1 MLRCHFFF
9 AITLT
14 HIMDQLGIRDTSFH
28 QLHNVSLFL
37 FLHRSLSVR
46 STTRRSV
53 DVYPIRIDLYE
64 RSTGAWILYD
74 FSFNFWSTLFKKIG
88 ASGDEGWQMV
98 KAEGKLSHWFV
109 RKRRVKFHA
118 GRVANVLRKIFSH
131 VFIAAC
137 DLWLF
142 LIVIQSVYT
151 RYVNLNE
158 IYMGDR
164 IAGSTIW
171 YAFLF
176 YRWLHVP
183 TKGEKS
189 FQTWGL
195 KL

>member
-1 MLRCHFFF
+1 MSIRYVSICTKDRLEPGFYTIFLSIFDRHCLRK
-9 AITLT
+9 L
-14 HIMDQLGIRDTSFH
+14 
-28 QLHNVSLFL
+28 
-37 FLHRSLSVR
+37 
-46 STTRRSV
+46 
-53 DVYPIRIDLYE
+53 
-64 RSTGAWILYD
+64 
-74 FSFNFWSTLFKKIG
+74 G

-142 LIVIQSVYT
+142 LIVMESVYT
-151 RYVNLNE
+151 RRVNLNE

-176 YRWLHVP
+176 YRWSYVP
-183 TKGEKS
+183 TRGEKS